1 MSELEFEAYGPE
13 GDASQHRSGEEIDAL
28 FAALPAP
35 PKQSGRL
42 VLIVR
47 RHPDGRRER
56 LDTTLLTPEEGVPGD
71 GWNRRPPR
79 DLDAQLAVMRIDIAE
94 ILAAGQDV
102 TIAGDNLFVDLDVS
116 AENLPTG
123 TRLRAGAATFEVT
136 PQPHNGCKKFNG
148 RFGNDAL
155 RFVSD
160 PATRNQ
166 NRRGLYFKVVLAGA
180 VVAGDTLEVV
190 SRP

>member
-1 MSELEFEAYGPE
+1 MTLNETQGAMNAFRRAMEL
-13 GDASQHRSGEEIDAL
+13 
-28 FAALPAP
+28 
-35 PKQSGRL
+35 SGRRPDITADYAEAM
-42 VLIVR
+42 VLAE
-47 RHPDGRRER
+47 DGNIQAPAKK
-56 LDTTLLTPEEGVPGD
+56 LF
-71 GWNRRPPR
+71 
-79 DLDAQLAVMRIDIAE
+79 AE

-155 RFVSD
+155 SFVSD